1 MICIKNNEFCM
12 LNHVFKFFKNRM
24 FLVFL
29 IIFVSELI
37 ILSPNFNFP
46 LNDDWTQ
53 GLSIYH
59 FNLNKELFYPAWFSA
74 FNYVPIIFGIILS
87 SIFGFSFAVLRSGN
101 LVVSFVIIYLFYLFL
116 RYNNISKLNSFLF
129 SLLLWFNP
137 IFFYLSYTFMGDQ
150 IAFLFLLI
158 SIFLYQISYNKQSYK
173 YIFLASIVS
182 LLGIFT
188 RQFIV
193 FLPAIAFLCFFFSR
207 KFDKKKVL
215 LAFLPSLVLLMGIY
229 YIVNYFGFAP
239 QEVSA
244 RFVPLKLIPRTIV
257 FNAINYILLLSLF
270 FIPVTLGIINLENIK
285 RIISRKNLVLIII
298 LISGFVLTV
307 FYKKFQFPKM
317 GNIINLYGLGPSKSI
332 MQGDIVSNPGS
343 LDLFFINLILVFLSI
358 FNILY
363 LYENRKIVF
372 GYIKKNAFVFIFLL
386 IYLLLILPIMSFD
399 RYLLIIFPFLILLC
413 ALIIEKQNFSK
424 RIFVILL
431 LIQIIFVFI
440 ETRDYLLWNKTRW
453 DMGRDLLSTSNIK
466 DIEAGYEWNG
476 WNLYRL
482 SENEPLGKFTP
493 TWAPWYV
500 KQISKNHQMKYI
512 ISFSEL
518 GGYRV
523 IDKRKTNTLLSP
535 IKYIY
540 LNEVDSKK

>member
-1 MICIKNNEFCM
+1 M
-12 LNHVFKFFKNRM
+12 LNRIFSFFKNRI
-24 FLVFL
+24 FLLFPV
-29 IIFVSELI
+29 IFILELL
-37 ILSPNFNFP
+37 ILSPDYNFP

-53 GLSIYH
+53 SLSIYH

-74 FNYVPIIFGIILS
+74 FNYVPIIFGVILS

-101 LVVSFVIIYLFYLFL
+101 LVVSFIIVYIFYLFL
-116 RYNNISKLNSFLF
+116 RYNKISKLNSFLF

-158 SIFLYQISYNKQSYK
+158 SIFLYQVSYNKQSYK
-173 YIFLASIVS
+173 HAFLASIVS

-188 RQFIV
+188 RQFIA

-215 LAFLPSLVLLMGIY
+215 LAFSPSLVLLMGIY
-229 YIVNYFGFAP
+229 YIFNYFGFVP

-244 RFVPLKLIPRTIV
+244 RFVPIELIPRTIV

-270 FIPVTLGIINLENIK
+270 FVPITLSIVNLESIK
-285 RIISRKNLVLIII
+285 KIISRKNLLVIITLVL
-298 LISGFVLTV
+298 GFALAV
-307 FYKKFQFPKM
+307 FYKKFQFPIM
-317 GNIINLYGLGPSKSI
+317 GNIINLYGIGPSKSI
-332 MQGDIVSNPGS
+332 MQGDVVSYLGN
-343 LDLFFINLILVFLSI
+343 LDLFFINIVLVILSI
-358 FNILY
+358 FNILH
-363 LYENRKIVF
+363 LFENRRVV
-372 GYIKKNAFVFIFLL
+372 YEYVKKNAFIFIFLL
-386 IYLLLILPIMSFD
+386 VYLVLILPIMSFD
-399 RYLLIIFPFLILLC
+399 RYLLIIFPFLILLY

-431 LIQIIFVFI
+431 LTQIIFVFI
-440 ETRDYLLWNKTRW
+440 GTRDYLVWNKTRW
-453 DMGRDLLSTSNIK
+453 DMGRLLLQSVDIK
-466 DIEAGYEWNG
+466 DIEAGYEWDG

-482 SENEPLGKFTP
+482 SEGESLGKFTP

-518 GGYRV
+518 GGYKV

-540 LNEVDSKK
+540 LNEVGK